1 VRTYYVLTNVLRTV
15 MYVGVTN
22 DLERRL
28 SEHRAGTGDSFTK
41 RYRVHTLVY
50 FEEFQPIDDAIAHEK
65 RIKGWSRA
73 KKNAL
78 VERINPT
85 WDDLAAPAASLDP
98 SLRSG

>member
-1 VRTYYVLTNVLRTV
+1 

-22 DLERRL
+22 DLERRVN
-28 SEHRAGTGDSFTK
+28 EHRCGLGGEFTK
-41 RYRVHTLVY
+41 RYQVHTLVY
-50 FEEFQPIDDAIAHEK
+50 FEEFQRIDDAIASEK

-78 VERINPT
+78 VERLNPS
-85 WDDLAAPAASLDP
+85 WMDLAGADAVQDP

>member
-1 VRTYYVLTNVLRTV
+1 

-28 SEHRAGTGDSFTK
+28 SEHRAGIGGAFTE
-41 RYRVHTLVY
+41 RYRTHTLVY
-50 FEEFQPIDDAIAHEK
+50 FEEFQRIEDAIAHEK

-78 VERINPT
+78 VEQSNPT
-85 WDDLAAPAASLDP
+85 WADLAAAAAELDP